1 VARSRLA
8 AGSTPSTV
16 LTSALRSI
24 FERDLRA
31 LRREVEAYPDE
42 QLLWRV
48 IPGIANVGGTLALHL
63 AGNLQHFLG
72 ARLGKTGY
80 VRKRDAEFSRRDV
93 ARVTLLAEIDAA
105 GRAIAAGLS
114 ELTDAQLSDEFPEVI
129 GGMRFTT
136 GDYLMHLTTH
146 LAYHLGQVDYHR
158 RVVTGS
164 DQPVGAMRTSELSS
178 ATPDEAAEAVGNR
191 RVPD

>member
-1 VARSRLA
+1 MARSRPA
-8 AGSTPSTV
+8 AGSSPSIL

-42 QLLWRV
+42 QLLWRLV
-48 IPGIANVGGTLALHL
+48 PGVANVGGTLVLHL

-80 VRKRDAEFSRRDV
+80 LRNRDAEFSRRDV
-93 ARVTLLAEIDAA
+93 ARATLLAEIDAA
-105 GRAIAAGLS
+105 ERAIAAGFS
-114 ELTDAQLSDEFPEVI
+114 EVTDTQLSDELPEVI
-129 GGMRFTT
+129 GGKRFMT

-164 DQPVGAMRTSELSS
+164 DLAVGAMRTEELSS
-178 ATPDEAAEAVGNR
+178 AS
-191 RVPD
+191 

>member
-1 VARSRLA
+1 VAPSRPA
-8 AGSTPSTV
+8 PGSTPSTA

-48 IPGIANVGGTLALHL
+48 IPGIANLGGTLALHL

-80 VRKRDAEFSRRDV
+80 VRQRDAEFARRDV
-93 ARVTLLAEIDAA
+93 PRATLLAEIDAA
-105 GRAIAAGLS
+105 ERAIAAGFS

-129 GGMRFTT
+129 GGLRFTT

-158 RVVTGS
+158 RVASGS
-164 DQPVGAMRTSELSS
+164 SRAVGAMRTEELSS
-178 ATPDEAAEAVGNR
+178 ASPDQAAKAASGR
-191 RVPD
+191 PVPE

>member
-1 VARSRLA
+1 VARSRPA
-8 AGSTPSTV
+8 AGPSPSY
-16 LTSALRSI
+16 LFTSALRSI

-42 QLLWRV
+42 QLLWRL
-48 IPGIANVGGTLALHL
+48 IPGITNTAGTLVLHL

-80 VRKRDAEFSRRDV
+80 ARQRDAEFARRDV
-93 ARVTLLAEIDAA
+93 SRAILLAEIDAA
-105 GRAIAAGLS
+105 GHAIAAGFS
-114 ELTDAQLSDEFPEVI
+114 KLTDAQLSDEFPELI

-146 LAYHLGQVDYHR
+146 FAYHLGQVDYHR
-158 RVVTGS
+158 RAATGS
-164 DQPVGAMRTSELSS
+164 DLAVGAMRTAELSS
-178 ATPDEAAEAVGNR
+178 ARPDKAAESVSSR
-191 RVPD
+191 PVPE